1 MIIKNRRIAGFL
13 VAVSMLVTSGP
24 GMAAKEVQPSCGPPG
39 TWCSLGKVTAGRDKD
54 RDTIEI
60 KGSND
65 EFRALK
71 FKVKDSP
78 INIHRMV
85 VTYDNGSHEEIN
97 TRNEIPKGGESR
109 NIDLRGF
116 PLPAPTDIVAALL
129 ENWAEGRWPLGKAA
143 AATLFEALG
152 GLVDA
157 QRNRDHGGIRRGT
170 RERGRRGPHGQTVHR
185 QEGGHR

>member
-1 MIIKNRRIAGFL
+1 MTIKNRRIAGFL
-13 VAVSMLVTSGP
+13 VAVSMLVASAS
-24 GMAAKEVQPSCGPPG
+24 GMAAKEVHPSCGPPG
-39 TWCSLGKVTAGRDKD
+39 TWCSLGKVTASRDKD

-60 KGSND
+60 KGSDD

-109 NIDLRGF
+109 KIDLLGSGKRSLKKVEFWYDSAG
-116 PLPAPTDIVAALL
+116 LL
-129 ENWAEGRWPLGKAA
+129 NGRAEVK
-143 AATLFEALG
+143 LF
-152 GLVDA
+152 GL
-157 QRNRDHGGIRRGT
+157 R
-170 RERGRRGPHGQTVHR
+170 
-185 QEGGHR
+185 